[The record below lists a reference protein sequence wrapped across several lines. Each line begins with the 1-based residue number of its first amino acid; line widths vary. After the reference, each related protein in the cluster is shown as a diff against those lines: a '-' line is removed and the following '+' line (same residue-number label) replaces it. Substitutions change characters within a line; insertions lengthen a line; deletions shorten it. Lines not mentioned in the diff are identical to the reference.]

1 MIEIIFCGAMPER
14 RPAKS
19 KTILVMRLTAF
30 LLLTVFM
37 QVSAAGLAQKVTLSE
52 QNAPLKKVFRE
63 IKKQTGYTFFYSTG
77 LLDKSH
83 PVSITVKEEELSRVL
98 DECCR
103 DQPLSYS
110 IVNKTVVIRARK
122 EASFI
127 PPSAAADSVPSAL
140 VIGKVTDETGKVA
153 IAGANI
159 VVKRKGATR
168 GTVSGKDGEFKI
180 AAPSGA
186 VLEISFIGYL
196 SQEVKVKDGTAL
208 MIKLAPGTKDPLAN
222 MVVTGYQLINKDNFT
237 GNAITVSGEDL
248 KKVNPQNVFQSL
260 QVFDPSFNIATN
272 NIAGSNPNNLPS
284 INVRGSTSLP
294 TGGGAV
300 LSRNDLSSNVNLP
313 TFIMD
318 GYEVSLEKVFDL
330 DVNRIQSVT
339 LLKDAAATA
348 VYGSRAANGVM
359 VITTK
364 APKDGKLQLFY
375 NYELNTTG
383 PDLSDY
389 HVLNA
394 TQKLQYEKLAGLY
407 NSTATVSQD
416 QMDQIYYD
424 KLQNVLS
431 GVNTYWLSQPLRTT
445 YGQKHSLYLEGGGG
459 SMRYGINLLYQTSP
473 GVMKGSYRDRYG
485 IGMDLSYNPGK
496 TLIFRNTL
504 NVTQVNGME
513 SPYGNFSDY
522 AQMNPY
528 YPKTDSLG
536 HVIQAVDN
544 WKSNVGGLGSGNYQR
559 GTILNPMYDATL
571 HSFNKSAYLELIDAF
586 SAEWNIARGLRLRS
600 VLSYTKQQSTAD
612 NFDSPLS
619 NDFYFY
625 ASNQLTQRGSYTYT
639 AGDVTTFDGNA
650 TLNFNR
656 QIADHFINLAVGSN
670 LRASTN
676 EDKSYEAVGFSNDRF
691 TNVGFANGY
700 AAGSTPGGDYS
711 QERLFGSF
719 ASLNYAWKN
728 KYLLD
733 ATARADGSSLF
744 GTQNKIAPF
753 WALGLGWNAF
763 KEDFLVTSPV
773 ISQLR
778 FRASTGLT
786 GSVSFSPYQA
796 ETTYTYYSSSWYSTG
811 VGATVNTY
819 GNEGLKWQRTQNYDV
834 GMDLGMFK
842 DRLIISPRYYY
853 KLTHG
858 LLAAINLPPST
869 GFDSYTDNLGDM
881 ANRGVEVNFKY
892 TAVRN
897 RTWNVS
903 VFANL
908 VNNTNKIVR
917 ISDALKNYNN
927 KANQVQVDSLP
938 STPLLRY
945 QEGQSLNMIYA
956 VRSLGIDPE
965 NGREIFIKK
974 DGTHTYTWDAND
986 IVPVADNTP
995 LLMGSFGTTMSYKRF
1010 QFNAIF
1016 STHFG
1021 GKDYNQT
1028 LADRVENADPR
1039 YNVDS
1044 RALTDRWQ
1052 QPGDHALFKNIADL
1066 STTYVSSRFIE
1077 KDNTVDLTSVYLS
1090 YDVDKSFC
1098 RRLAMQSLR
1107 LAFTMNDVAHWS
1119 SMQVERGID
1128 YPYAKS
1134 FTFSLQTSF

>member
-1 MIEIIFCGAMPER
+1 
-14 RPAKS
+14 
-19 KTILVMRLTAF
+19 
-30 LLLTVFM
+30 
-37 QVSAAGLAQKVTLSE
+37 
-52 QNAPLKKVFRE
+52 
-63 IKKQTGYTFFYSTG
+63 
-77 LLDKSH
+77 
-83 PVSITVKEEELSRVL
+83 
-98 DECCR
+98 
-103 DQPLSYS
+103 
-110 IVNKTVVIRARK
+110 
-122 EASFI
+122 
-127 PPSAAADSVPSAL
+127 
-140 VIGKVTDETGKVA
+140 
-153 IAGANI
+153 
-159 VVKRKGATR
+159 
-168 GTVSGKDGEFKI
+168 
-180 AAPSGA
+180 
-186 VLEISFIGYL
+186 
-196 SQEVKVKDGTAL
+196 
-208 MIKLAPGTKDPLAN
+208 
-222 MVVTGYQLINKDNFT
+222 
-237 GNAITVSGEDL
+237 
-248 KKVNPQNVFQSL
+248 
-260 QVFDPSFNIATN
+260 
-272 NIAGSNPNNLPS
+272 
-284 INVRGSTSLP
+284 
-294 TGGGAV
+294 
-300 LSRNDLSSNVNLP
+300 
-313 TFIMD
+313 
-318 GYEVSLEKVFDL
+318 
-330 DVNRIQSVT
+330 
-339 LLKDAAATA
+339 
-348 VYGSRAANGVM
+348 
-359 VITTK
+359 
-364 APKDGKLQLFY
+364 
-375 NYELNTTG
+375 
-383 PDLSDY
+383 
-389 HVLNA
+389 
-394 TQKLQYEKLAGLY
+394 
-407 NSTATVSQD
+407 
-416 QMDQIYYD
+416 
-424 KLQNVLS
+424 
-431 GVNTYWLSQPLRTT
+431 
-445 YGQKHSLYLEGGGG
+445 
-459 SMRYGINLLYQTSP
+459 
-473 GVMKGSYRDRYG
+473 
-485 IGMDLSYNPGK
+485 
-496 TLIFRNTL
+496 
-504 NVTQVNGME
+504 
-513 SPYGNFSDY
+513 
-522 AQMNPY
+522 MNPY